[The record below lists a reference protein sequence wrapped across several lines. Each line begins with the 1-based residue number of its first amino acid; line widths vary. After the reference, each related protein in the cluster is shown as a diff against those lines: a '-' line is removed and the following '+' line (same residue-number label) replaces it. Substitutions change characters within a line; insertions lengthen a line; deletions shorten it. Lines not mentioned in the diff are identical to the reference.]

1 MSKDKKQNGVV
12 AIAKLFAMGIILIAV
27 MIASKIYRAEEPK
40 DISIDENLVII
51 KVYKDSQIVAQV
63 AAVPDKPV
71 SFGSYKVV
79 FQKRK

>member
-1 MSKDKKQNGVV
+1 MNYDKKQNGVV
-12 AIAKLFAMGIILIAV
+12 AVAKLFAVGIILIVV
-27 MIASKIYRAEEPK
+27 MIASKIYRAEDPK
-40 DISIDENLVII
+40 DISNDENLVII

-71 SFGSYKVV
+71 TFGSYKVV